1 MGMAEHGRGTGPA
14 ARGDGHGRGHGGAGR
29 WRATAVRVVALA
41 LAGAG
46 LVGVTAPVAGALGT
60 AGPSGAVAVTGTQDA
75 APDAV
80 GRGPGRGPDTRLL
93 NEALNG
99 IVQGGGVSAALARVG
114 DHGRTLWKGAAGL
127 ADRTTGAPAT
137 AEGRF
142 RIGSVTKTFVSTVA
156 LQLVAEG
163 RIGLDDPVE
172 RLLPGAVPNGA
183 DITLRQL
190 LGHTSGVFN
199 YTEDDAFDIERPG
212 AIEHWLESGRYTRW
226 TPQQLVALAN
236 AHPAYFAPG
245 QGFHYSNTNYV
256 LVGQIIER
264 ATGRSWQREVER
276 RVIRPLGL
284 TGTSMPDHAT
294 GIPGPHA
301 HGYYELPSGP
311 ADVTELDPSMAGAS
325 GAGISTTADLN
336 TFITALIGGRLLPRP
351 QLAEMMAVT
360 PQSGGRYGLGLERTA
375 TDCGVLWGH
384 GGGIPGYSTVLYTT
398 ADLRRQL
405 AVSMNGTGGVET
417 PPATREAYDRLEA
430 AGTCA
435 G

>member
-1 MGMAEHGRGTGPA
+1 MSMAQHTGETGP
-14 ARGDGHGRGHGGAGR
+14 GGRGGAGR
-29 WRATAVRVVALA
+29 RRRGTAVRVVALA

-46 LVGVTAPVAGALGT
+46 LVGVTAPAAGALGT
-60 AGPSGAVAVTGTQDA
+60 AGPSGVVTVTSTQDTARDA
-75 APDAV
+75 AD
-80 GRGPGRGPDTRLL
+80 RGPRRGVDTK
-93 NEALNG
+93 ALNAALNDL
-99 IVQGGGVSAALARVG
+99 VDSGGVSAALARVG
-114 DHGRTLWKGAAGL
+114 DHGRTLWKGAAGV

-137 AEGRF
+137 ADGRF

-199 YTEDDAFDIERPG
+199 YTEDDAFDTARPDVIEQ
-212 AIEHWLESGRYTRW
+212 WLESGRYTRW

-264 ATGRSWQREVER
+264 ATGRSWQQEVER

-284 TGTSMPDHAT
+284 TGTFMPDHAT

-301 HGYYELPSGP
+301 HGYFDLPTGP

-351 QLAEMMAVT
+351 QLAAMMAAT
-360 PQSGGRYGLGLERTA
+360 PQSEGRYGLGLERAT

-384 GGGIPGYSTVLYTT
+384 TGGIPGYSTVLYTSG
-398 ADLRRQL
+398 DLRRQL
-405 AVSMNGTGGVET
+405 AVSMNGKGLST
-417 PPATREAYDRLEA
+417 PPATREAYERLEA
-430 AGTCA
+430 AGTCT

>member
-1 MGMAEHGRGTGPA
+1 MAEHGSGAEPDGRGGTGRRRRSPA
-14 ARGDGHGRGHGGAGR
+14 ARL
-29 WRATAVRVVALA
+29 VALA

-46 LVGVTAPVAGALGT
+46 LVGVTAPAAGALGT
-60 AGPSGAVAVTGTQDA
+60 TEPTGTVAVTGVQDTA
-75 APDAV
+75 AAEAA
-80 GRGPGRGPDTRLL
+80 GRGPRKGVDTR
-93 NEALNG
+93 ALNG
-99 IVQGGGVSAALARVG
+99 ALNAMTDSGGVSAALARVG
-114 DHGRTLWKGAAGL
+114 DHGRTLWKGASGV
-127 ADRTTGAPAT
+127 ADRTTGAPAS
-137 AEGRF
+137 ADGRF

-163 RIGLDDPVE
+163 RLGLDDPVE
-172 RLLPGAVPNGA
+172 KLLPGAVPNGA

-190 LGHTSGVFN
+190 LDHTSGVFN
-199 YTEDDAFDIERPG
+199 YTEDQAFDFERPG
-212 AIEHWLESGRYTRW
+212 AVEQWLESGRWTRW

-236 AHPAYFAPG
+236 AHQPYFAPG

-284 TGTSMPDHAT
+284 TGTSMPDHETAV
-294 GIPGPHA
+294 PGPHA
-301 HGYYELPSGP
+301 HGYYDLPTGP
-311 ADVTELDPSMAGAS
+311 ADVTELDPSMAGSS

-336 TFITALIGGRLLPRP
+336 TFISALVGGRLLPRP
-351 QLAEMMAVT
+351 QLAEMMKAT
-360 PQSGGRYGLGLERTA
+360 PQSGGRYGLGLERA
-375 TDCGVLWGH
+375 PSDCGVLWGH
-384 GGGIPGYSTVLYTT
+384 TGGIPGYNTVLYTS

-405 AVSMNGTGGVET
+405 AVSMNAKGAST
-417 PPATREAYDRLEA
+417 PPATEEAFGKLLA